1 VAAAPGALL
10 AVPMAAAAWGAPW
23 PAVPA
28 ASLMA
33 GLAGLLAV
41 AMRPRVTSGTGR
53 LGAAGAGLLLAVTVS
68 AALLGAGLA
77 GALATRAAT
86 LAALAATVVAGV
98 VAGAA
103 ARTPVARLIG
113 GVGAVAAAVALGF
126 TAGQA
131 AGLALRET
139 ALVVLAV
146 AALALAAGATLP
158 AVRGRTAPAIAS
170 AGPPVRSAAVLQ
182 GRALEA
188 AAHAGAVVALLL
200 TLGSARYAALVCTLW
215 GVVLG
220 VRALVPGER
229 RPVRHALV
237 VAAAAMQAGA
247 WWLLLAAGQV
257 SVPEAYTV
265 PAAGVALLAG
275 VLAKRSRPHLTSW
288 VAFGPALA
296 AGLLPSAATVLV
308 GEGQPVRRLVLGLAA
323 LVIVLVGARARLQA
337 PVVAGGGV
345 LILVALHEA
354 VLVWDLLPRWIPLAV
369 AGLLL
374 VGLAMTVERRRRDL
388 ARMRAAIT
396 RMT

>member
-1 VAAAPGALL
+1 
-10 AVPMAAAAWGAPW
+10 
-23 PAVPA
+23 
-28 ASLMA
+28 
-33 GLAGLLAV
+33 
-41 AMRPRVTSGTGR
+41 
-53 LGAAGAGLLLAVTVS
+53 
-68 AALLGAGLA
+68 
-77 GALATRAAT
+77 
-86 LAALAATVVAGV
+86 
-98 VAGAA
+98 
-103 ARTPVARLIG
+103 
-113 GVGAVAAAVALGF
+113 
-126 TAGQA
+126 
-131 AGLALRET
+131 
-139 ALVVLAV
+139 
-146 AALALAAGATLP
+146 
-158 AVRGRTAPAIAS
+158 
-170 AGPPVRSAAVLQ
+170 
-182 GRALEA
+182 
-188 AAHAGAVVALLL
+188 
-200 TLGSARYAALVCTLW
+200 
-215 GVVLG
+215 
-220 VRALVPGER
+220 
-229 RPVRHALV
+229 
-237 VAAAAMQAGA
+237 MQAGA

-275 VLAKRSRPHLTSW
+275 VLAKRSRPQLTSW

-323 LVIVLVGARARLQA
+323 LVIVLAGARVRLQA